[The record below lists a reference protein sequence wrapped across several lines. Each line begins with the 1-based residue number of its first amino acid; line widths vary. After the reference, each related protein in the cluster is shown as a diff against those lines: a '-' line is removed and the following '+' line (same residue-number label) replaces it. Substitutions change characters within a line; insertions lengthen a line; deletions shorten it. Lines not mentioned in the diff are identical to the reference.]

1 MLLISCSS
9 SGEVKAAGCVETGFL
24 GDDELHNGCNLLHCS
39 TPGREDYNSYKLATH
54 ALVSI
59 ATHDSCKKI
68 MLVCSLAWPIHT
80 AS

>member
-54 ALVSI
+54 LF
-59 ATHDSCKKI
+59 
-68 MLVCSLAWPIHT
+68 L
-80 AS
+80 